1 MTEPIS
7 FEPLGYHVSDSG
19 VAFIT
24 IDVKDRPVNVLTPEL
39 HKAIGSV
46 AEHLSADEHAVGAVV
61 HSGKPSFMAGG
72 DLKRIV
78 RYYDMQRTPAEA
90 YEQ

>member
-7 FEPLGYHVSDSG
+7 FEPLGYHVSDNG

-39 HKAIGSV
+39 HKAIG
-46 AEHLSADEHAVGAVV
+46 LCG
-61 HSGKPSFMAGG
+61 
-72 DLKRIV
+72 
-78 RYYDMQRTPAEA
+78 
-90 YEQ
+90 